1 MLVYSDLLGEFSDF
15 FSDIVS
21 DVVSEFVSDLI
32 LGPAKSICSR
42 KGES

>member
-1 MLVYSDLLGEFSDF
+1 MFNRIAYSDLIGEFSDF
-15 FSDIVS
+15 VS
-21 DVVSEFVSDLI
+21 DVVSDLI